1 MWSRVS
7 SSAALQQGEKQGNQA
22 QKISL
27 QQQFI
32 ARCGGV
38 VQGIHIVEQIV

>member
-1 MWSRVS
+1 MEPCVLIRC
-7 SSAALQQGEKQGNQA
+7 AAAGEKQGNQA

-32 ARCGGV
+32 ARCGV

>member
-1 MWSRVS
+1 MKPRILIRCV
-7 SSAALQQGEKQGNQA
+7 AAGEKQGDQA

-32 ARCGGV
+32 ALRGVV

>member
-1 MWSRVS
+1 MEPCVLIRC
-7 SSAALQQGEKQGNQA
+7 AAAGEKQGNQA

-32 ARCGGV
+32 TRCGGV